1 MDLDRR
7 ASLLVRLSSQFVL
20 RPHVGAPL
28 PLALTDGRGLVH
40 VLVQHRDSA
49 ATGRLATVA
58 RQHHHHGCLDHG
70 ARAAH
75 GPRPR
80 RRATVNEST
89 AVRREQL
96 VQTEI
101 TLRSIL
107 GSLGKQT
114 DQRSAERAAAGPA
127 ATPSE
132 ADGIAKISN
141 ELFTSEVP
149 ATGPPPA
156 CSHTNYD
163 DRGLPLGQFS

>member
-1 MDLDRR
+1 M
-7 ASLLVRLSSQFVL
+7 
-20 RPHVGAPL
+20 
-28 PLALTDGRGLVH
+28 
-40 VLVQHRDSA
+40 
-49 ATGRLATVA
+49 
-58 RQHHHHGCLDHG
+58 
-70 ARAAH
+70 
-75 GPRPR
+75 
-80 RRATVNEST
+80 NEST

-141 ELFTSEVP
+141 ELFTRGS
-149 ATGPPPA
+149 
-156 CSHTNYD
+156 SHRSPT
-163 DRGLPLGQFS
+163 RVLPYEL